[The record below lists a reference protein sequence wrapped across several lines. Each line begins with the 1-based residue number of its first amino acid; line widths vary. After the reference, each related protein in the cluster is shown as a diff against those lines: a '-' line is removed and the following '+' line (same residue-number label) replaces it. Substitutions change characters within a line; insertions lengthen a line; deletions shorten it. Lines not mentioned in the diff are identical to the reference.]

1 VVRDATPV
9 GRRRLVRTDIDPA
22 IDGRGVA
29 RDDLALERLRQMDAE
44 RALAGRRRTD
54 DGNQAAFGQG
64 RRSL

>member
-9 GRRRLVRTDIDPA
+9 GERRFVRADINPA
-22 IDGRGVA
+22 IDSRGVA
-29 RDDLALERLRQMDAE
+29 RDDLALERFREMDAE

-54 DGNQAAFGQG
+54 DGNQAALGQG